1 MTLATAPLRHTVV
14 AAVGG
19 AKRFS
24 VTRKSLLSTAT
35 PGFDSIL
42 RVRFNADWS
51 EGLTASV
58 SAAAATVEV
67 DATDIILDVD
77 GSLDRAVTFAGKTV
91 QELIDEINATQGTTR
106 LTNRWRAGLADTAP
120 NLVVVPKVAAAADAM
135 LGYLEGLSI
144 GNGNDEVVFAAVGTD
159 RGDRGAGNFL
169 PDGFNTGYS
178 YPIQDVVT
186 PVAPNVG
193 RTGGISADQGEDV
206 LASRRSAFRQ
216 SPALLAQEINPSAAR
231 FETVVDAIWTDIIV
245 PDAGN
250 PDVPIIAKIFD
261 GEGTLVWSQKGGA
274 VPPIHFTPPNVTVR
288 GPAYITVG
296 GDGSGTDDAIT
307 DGSFT
312 ATGFT
317 RRA

>member
-1 MTLATAPLRHTVV
+1 MSLATAPLRQTQV

-24 VTRKSLLSTAT
+24 VVRKSLLSSAT
-35 PGFDSIL
+35 SGFDSIL
-42 RVRFNADWS
+42 RIRFNPDWS
-51 EGLTASV
+51 EGLVSSV
-58 SAAAATVEV
+58 AALAATVEV
-67 DATDIILDVD
+67 DATDIILEVD
-77 GSLDRAVTFAGKTV
+77 ASSDRTVTFSGKTV

-120 NLVVVPKVAAAADAM
+120 NVVVAPKVAAAADAM
-135 LGYLEGLSI
+135 TGYVDGLSI
-144 GNGNDEVVFAAVGTD
+144 GNGDDEVVFLAVGTD

-169 PDGFNTGYS
+169 PDGFNTLYS

-216 SPALLAQEINPSAAR
+216 SPALLAQDINPSAAR

-245 PDAGN
+245 PDGGN
-250 PDVPIIAKIFD
+250 PDVPIVAKIFD

-274 VPPIHFTPPNVTVR
+274 TPPIHFTPPNIAVR

-307 DGSFT
+307 DGLVT
-312 ATGFT
+312 VTGFT